1 MESIYIPGVNGSSA
15 IGNHGLKSVQKA
27 PATAKMRLFLV
38 QSGYRNR
45 ENEIVHCAKGLAS
58 AKMSLLLAQSGY
70 RNRENEIVHCAK
82 GLATAKM
89 SLLLAQSGY
98 RNRDNEIVPCAN
110 CHRICRNE
118 IVPPTMVLRQSR

>member
-1 MESIYIPGVNGSSA
+1 MA
-15 IGNHGLKSVQKA
+15 
-27 PATAKMRLFLV
+27 
-38 QSGYRNR
+38 QSGYRKCDD
-45 ENEIVHCAKGLAS
+45 EVAHCAKGLAT

-70 RNRENEIVHCAK
+70 RNRDNEIVHCAK

-89 SLLLAQSGY
+89 SLLLAQNGY